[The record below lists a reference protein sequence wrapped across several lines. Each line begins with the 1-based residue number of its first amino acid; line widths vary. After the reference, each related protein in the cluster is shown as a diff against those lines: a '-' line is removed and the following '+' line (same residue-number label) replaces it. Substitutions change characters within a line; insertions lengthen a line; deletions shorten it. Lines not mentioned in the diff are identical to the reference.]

1 MKNFLITGGA
11 GFIGSHLAVKLVDR
25 GDSITIV
32 DDLNTGKTDNLEKI
46 EEKINFIRGDIRNL
60 ELLKEIS
67 KNKDGIFHQAARASV
82 QESFLK
88 PEVYQD
94 VNVKGTKNVFTVAKE
109 YGIKVVYASSS
120 SVYGNP
126 TKLPIKE
133 DSPKRPI
140 NPYAQTKLDDEFL
153 AEKYAKLGVNVIGL
167 RYFNVYGERQS
178 ENYAGVIK
186 KFLENIQNHKPLI
199 INGDGL
205 QVRDFVYVGDVV
217 RANVLALESNV
228 KSAFINIGT
237 GVTISVLELANQ
249 IINSSGIS
257 LKPIHSNALEGD
269 VRASQADISLAK
281 KLLNWE
287 PKIKLKDWLNE
298 TVSKI
303 KNKTDIP

>member
-1 MKNFLITGGA
+1 MNIVVTGGA
-11 GFIGSHLAVKLVDR
+11 GFIGSHIVEYLIKR
-25 GDSITIV
+25 GDSITVI
-32 DDLNTGKTDNLEKI
+32 DNLYGGSKENLSAI
-46 EEKINFIRGDIRNL
+46 IDKINFVQMDIQDFDS
-60 ELLKEIS
+60 LKKIF
-67 KNKDGIFHQAARASV
+67 KNVEGVYHEAALASV
-82 QESFLK
+82 QESFFKLD
-88 PEVYQD
+88 EYHD
-94 VNVKGTKNVFTVAKE
+94 VNVHGTENIFKLAKE
-109 YGIKVVYASSS
+109 FGFKVVFASSS
-120 SVYGNP
+120 SVYGNS
-126 TKLPIKE
+126 TEIPIKE

-249 IINSSGIS
+249 IINSSGLS
-257 LKPIHSNALEGD
+257 LKPIHSNALKGD

>member
-11 GFIGSHLAVKLVDR
+11 GFVGSHLAEELIRR
-25 GDSITIV
+25 GDSVTIL
-32 DDLNTGKTDNLEKI
+32 DDLNTGKMTNLEKI
-46 EEKINFIRGDIRNL
+46 KERINFIKGDIRDHI
-60 ELLKEIS
+60 LLKDICRD
-67 KNKDGIFHQAARASV
+67 KDVIFHQAARASV
-82 QESFLK
+82 QESFIK
-88 PEVYQD
+88 PEEYKD
-94 VNVKGTKNVFTVAKE
+94 VNVNGTENIFKLAKE
-109 YGIKVVYASSS
+109 FGFKVVYASSS
-120 SVYGNP
+120 SVYGNL
-126 TKLPIKE
+126 TELPIKE

-249 IINSSGIS
+249 IINSSGLS
-257 LKPIHSNALEGD
+257 LKPIHSNALKGD

-303 KNKTDIP
+303 KNKIDIT

>member
-153 AEKYAKLGVNVIGL
+153 AEKYAKLGVNLIGL

-257 LKPIHSNALEGD
+257 LKPIHSNALTGD

-303 KNKTDIP
+303 KNKIDIT